1 MPVRAEVEP
10 GGSGSGVVRW
20 LAEHSEWK
28 LLVVVV
34 PALLSVLTVELL
46 VGPELV
52 ELLVGRMAQ
61 GVDAQPRFARGMIMM
76 SALTVSYVALC
87 LALLAYYCNGVAASA
102 LPASR
107 KRRAAVVGIT
117 TWIVFHAVLVGLSV
131 FDLQLYS
138 VAYDSIVRI
147 YQQAGGPV
155 AAAMTGDAGLP
166 GASRHLI
173 SILLPVAFGVAV
185 VCAGSCQAGAIVEGA
200 RGADRSDDGGQTA
213 RDALDRLIHGM
224 IAMSALLVAS
234 TLLLALYFRLP
245 QALYGAGEAASALGA
260 EYLDFANVVSI
271 FWGVVMT
278 LTLVAVYAPH
288 AVALRS
294 LASVPLGQLL
304 EKGTEGGAFY
314 SGLVKRAEVVVS
326 ALAPLLAA
334 LTTQLL

>member
-1 MPVRAEVEP
+1 M
-10 GGSGSGVVRW
+10 RW

-28 LLVVVV
+28 LLVGVV

-46 VGPELV
+46 VGPEVV
-52 ELLVGRMAQ
+52 ELLVGRLVQ

-87 LALLAYYCNGVAASA
+87 LALLAYYCNGVATSA
-102 LPASR
+102 LPANR
-107 KRRAAVVGIT
+107 KRRTAVVGIAA
-117 TWIVFHAVLVGLSV
+117 WIAFHAVLVGLSV

-138 VAYDSIVRI
+138 IAYDSIVQI
-147 YQQAGGPV
+147 YQEAGGPV
-155 AAAMTGDAGLP
+155 ATAMTGDAGLL
-166 GASRHLI
+166 GVSRHLI

-185 VCAGSCQAGAIVEGA
+185 VCSGSCHAGAIVEGA
-200 RGADRSDDGGQTA
+200 RGADQGDGGQTA
-213 RDALDRLIHGM
+213 RDALDRLVHGL

-245 QALYGAGEAASALGA
+245 QALYGTGEAALTRGA

-304 EKGTEGGAFY
+304 EKGAEGGAFY

>member
-1 MPVRAEVEP
+1 MGR
-10 GGSGSGVVRW
+10 
-20 LAEHSEWK
+20 LTEHSEWK

-52 ELLVGRMAQ
+52 ELLVGRLAQ

-87 LALLAYYCNGVAASA
+87 LALLAYYCNGVAAST

-131 FDLQLYS
+131 FDLQIYS

-155 AAAMTGDAGLP
+155 ATAMTGDAVLP
-166 GASRHLI
+166 GVSRHLI

-185 VCAGSCQAGAIVEGA
+185 VCAGSCHAGAIVEGA
-200 RGADRSDDGGQTA
+200 RVEDQRERGHAA
-213 RDALDRLIHGM
+213 RDAADRLIHGM

-234 TLLLALYFRLP
+234 TLLLTLYFRLP
-245 QALYGAGEAASALGA
+245 QALYGTGEAASALGA

-304 EKGTEGGAFY
+304 EKGTEGGVFY
-314 SGLVKRAEVVVS
+314 SGLVKRAEVVLS

>member
-1 MPVRAEVEP
+1 M
-10 GGSGSGVVRW
+10 RW

-52 ELLVGRMAQ
+52 ELLVGRMVQ

-102 LPASR
+102 LPAGR

-166 GASRHLI
+166 GVSRHLI

-185 VCAGSCQAGAIVEGA
+185 VCAGSCHAGAIVEDA
-200 RGADRSDDGGQTA
+200 RAADRGDGGQTA

-234 TLLLALYFRLP
+234 TLLLTLYFRLP
-245 QALYGAGEAASALGA
+245 QALYGTGEAASALGA